1 MATRSEIT
9 ASLSCTPLVHREK
22 DTIMNAGF
30 LKVLLIDRDPE
41 LRKER
46 ISTLKKNGYRVFPA
60 LDLQQAKQ
68 RCKPGAY
75 DLIVVNSGE
84 QPEAALEF
92 CEWIRGN
99 DHKQTVLL
107 MVGAIVRIPHQEY
120 MVPDIPER
128 LLERIDTIFER
139 ADTVAKAA

>member
-1 MATRSEIT
+1 
-9 ASLSCTPLVHREK
+9 
-22 DTIMNAGF
+22 MNAGL
-30 LKVLLIDRDPE
+30 LKVLLVDRDPE

-46 ISTLKKNGYRVFPA
+46 ISMLKKNGYRVFPA

-84 QPEAALEF
+84 QPEMALEF
-92 CEWIRGN
+92 CDAIKSA
-99 DHKQTVLL
+99 DPKQAVLL
-107 MVGAIVRIPHQEY
+107 MVGAIVQIPTRDY

-128 LLERIDTIFER
+128 LAEQVDAMFGHSNI
-139 ADTVAKAA
+139 VAKAA